1 MKRLLTALGMI
12 LLLSAC
18 GGEEKQD
25 AGDSGSG
32 KGKEQVTVATDKP
45 MTQDALVGTY
55 VGHLPCASCEA
66 MITSIILNE
75 DNTYAITTRPEK
87 DTTFSMPLVD
97 SGRFVMRDSILELT
111 DKGGEIRSYKIH
123 ANMLKQLGEDGNPL
137 DAPGENHYQF
147 VKQ

>member
-1 MKRLLTALGMI
+1 MKRLITALGMI

-18 GGEEKQD
+18 GGEGEQD
-25 AGDSGSG
+25 AKDSGSG
-32 KGKEQVTVATDKP
+32 NGKEQTAVTTDKP
-45 MTQDALVGTY
+45 LTQDALMGTY
-55 VGHLPCASCEA
+55 VGHLPCESCDA

-75 DNTYAITTRPEK
+75 DNTYAITTKPEN

-111 DKGGEIRSYKIH
+111 DKGGEIRNYKIQS
-123 ANMLKQLGEDGNPL
+123 NMLKQLGPDGNPL

>member
-1 MKRLLTALGMI
+1 MKRLITALGMI

-18 GGEEKQD
+18 GGGGEQD
-25 AGDSGSG
+25 AKDSGAG
-32 KGKEQVTVATDKP
+32 NGKEQTAVTTDKP
-45 MTQDALVGTY
+45 LTQDALMGTY
-55 VGHLPCASCEA
+55 VGHLPCESCDA

-75 DNTYAITTRPEK
+75 DNTYAITTRPEN

-111 DKGGEIRSYKIH
+111 DKGGEIRNYKIQS
-123 ANMLKQLGEDGNPL
+123 NMLKQLGPDGNPL